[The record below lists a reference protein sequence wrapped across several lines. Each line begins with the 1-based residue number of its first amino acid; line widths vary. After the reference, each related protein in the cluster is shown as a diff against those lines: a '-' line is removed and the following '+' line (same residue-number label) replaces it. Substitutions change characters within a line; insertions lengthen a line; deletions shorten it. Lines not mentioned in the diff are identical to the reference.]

1 MIMNSSS
8 LSFSSAK
15 GLDLD
20 QVRSEIN
27 QLDAELVQLL
37 NQRARLSIAV
47 GQLKESG
54 RESVFK
60 PFREKDVLDRILA
73 VNPGPLPAEH
83 LQAIYREILS
93 SSRSLQRPQ
102 RVVYLGPEGTFSY
115 YAGLHYLG
123 QASSFSPCPGL
134 EGVFRAVRTR
144 QAELGI
150 IPLENSLQGSVGQS
164 LDLFLRFEVFIQA
177 EIYCRISHSLLS
189 NSENLSDIQV
199 VYSHP
204 QALQQCT
211 TWLSSHLPQA
221 KIVPMTSTAAG
232 AERVQTES
240 GAAAIAHPG
249 LARSLGL
256 HVLSSGIEDLPENWT
271 RFLIIGPDI
280 PPQGNRDKTSL
291 VFTLSDRPGSLATV
305 LNLLAREGVNMKKLE
320 SRPSRNERWQYVFFA
335 DVECDLSALEYTQLM
350 QDLEQACH
358 SLRILGSYPN
368 GPGLDLALS
377 AQELEIDGQTN

>member
-1 MIMNSSS
+1 MNGPSPPPSPVPNH
-8 LSFSSAK
+8 
-15 GLDLD
+15 DLD
-20 QVRSEIN
+20 QVRKEIN
-27 QLDAELVQLL
+27 QVDAELVQLL
-37 NQRARLSIAV
+37 NKRARLSISV
-47 GQLKESG
+47 GQLKDSG

-73 VNPGPLPAEH
+73 ANPGPLPAEH

-123 QASSFSPCPGL
+123 RASSFTPCPGL
-134 EGVFRAVRTR
+134 EEVFRAVRSR

-177 EIYCRISHSLLS
+177 EIFCRISHSLLAATD
-189 NSENLSDIQV
+189 NLADIQV
-199 VYSHP
+199 IYSHP

-211 TWLSSHLPQA
+211 TWLNSHVPQA
-221 KIVPMTSTAAG
+221 RIVPMESTAAG
-232 AERVQTES
+232 AKRVQTES

-256 HVLSSGIEDLPENWT
+256 KVLHTGIEDLPENWT
-271 RFLIIGPDI
+271 RFLIIGPDH

-291 VFTLSDRPGSLATV
+291 VFTLPDRPGSLAAV

-320 SRPSRNERWQYVFFA
+320 SRPARGERWQYVFFG
-335 DVECDLSALEYTQLM
+335 DVECDLSGQEYAQLM

-368 GPGLDLALS
+368 GPGLDLAVS
-377 AQELEIDGQTN
+377 QAEDEIDGQV

>member
-1 MIMNSSS
+1 MTNGPSPAPGSVHD
-8 LSFSSAK
+8 
-15 GLDLD
+15 LDLD
-20 QVRSEIN
+20 QVRTEIN
-27 QLDAELVQLL
+27 QVDAELVQLL
-37 NQRARLSIAV
+37 NKRARLSIAV
-47 GQLKESG
+47 GRLKDSG
-54 RESVFK
+54 QESVFK
-60 PFREKDVLDRILA
+60 PFREKDVLDRILQA
-73 VNPGPLPAEH
+73 NPGPLPAEH

-123 QASSFSPCPGL
+123 QASSFTPCPGL
-134 EGVFRAVRTR
+134 EEVFRSVRTR

-164 LDLFLRFEVFIQA
+164 LDLFLRFEVYIQA
-177 EIYCRISHSLLS
+177 EIFCRISHSLLS
-189 NSENLSDIQV
+189 SAENLSDIQV

-211 TWLSSHLPQA
+211 TWLNSHIPQA
-221 KIVPMTSTAAG
+221 RIVPMPSTAAG
-232 AERVQTES
+232 AKRVQIEP

-256 HVLSSGIEDLPENWT
+256 KVLRTGIEDLPENWT
-271 RFLIIGPDI
+271 RFLIIGPDH
-280 PPQGNRDKTSL
+280 PPLGNRDKTSL
-291 VFTLSDRPGSLATV
+291 VFTLPDRPGSLAAV

-320 SRPSRNERWQYVFFA
+320 SRPSRGERWQYVFFA
-335 DVECDLSALEYTQLM
+335 DVECDLSGQEYAQLM
-350 QDLEQACH
+350 QDMEQACH

-368 GPGLDLALS
+368 GPSLDLAS
-377 AQELEIDGQTN
+377 FPAEEEPDGQE